1 MRYLSPVPE
10 LKISEI
16 AVGCMRISQM
26 MAKEVAELIA
36 GAHDCGVNFY
46 DHADIYGDG
55 KSEEVFGKAFHTAS
69 IARDQVY
76 LQSKCGINKAMGDTF
91 FDFSKE
97 HILASV
103 DDSLKRMK
111 TDYLDVLLLHR
122 PDALVEPQEVAEAF
136 TQLEKS
142 GKVRHFGVSN
152 QNPNQ
157 IKLLKSVVEQKL
169 LFNQLQFSLMFTG
182 MADAGINVNMKNEN
196 SIDHDNGILDYC
208 RLKGITVQA
217 WSPFQYGMFQGVFVG
232 NEKFPEVNACL
243 DEMAGK
249 YKVSPSA
256 IAAAWILRHPAHM
269 QVVLGTTKV
278 DRLRDIA
285 TAADIVLSRQDWY
298 KLYIAAGN
306 QLP

>member
-1 MRYLSPVPE
+1 MVPP
-10 LKISEI
+10 
-16 AVGCMRISQM
+16 QPT
-26 MAKEVAELIA
+26 
-36 GAHDCGVNFY
+36 GVF
-46 DHADIYGDG
+46 
-55 KSEEVFGKAFHTAS
+55 S
-69 IARDQVY
+69 IARVWASHMVKNERVSCKAGNVVLNYAASRQRPVLNPTVMNMVERVSAY
-76 LQSKCGINKAMGDTF
+76 VLQT
-91 FDFSKE
+91 
-97 HILASV
+97 
-103 DDSLKRMK
+103 R
-111 TDYLDVLLLHR
+111 
-122 PDALVEPQEVAEAF
+122 EPQEVAEAF

-142 GKVRHFGVSN
+142 GKVCHFGVSN
-152 QNPNQ
+152 QSPNQ

-169 LFNQLQFSLMFTG
+169 LFNQMQFSLMFTG

-285 TAADIVLSRQDWY
+285 TSADIVLSRQDWY

>member
-1 MRYLSPVPE
+1 MP
-10 LKISEI
+10 
-16 AVGCMRISQM
+16 
-26 MAKEVAELIA
+26 
-36 GAHDCGVNFY
+36 N
-46 DHADIYGDG
+46 IYGDG
-55 KSEEVFGKAFHTAS
+55 KSEEVFGKAFQGMG

-76 LQSKCGINKAMGDTF
+76 LQSKCGINTTKGDTF
-91 FDFSKE
+91 FDFSKD

-103 DDSLKRMK
+103 DGSLKRLK

-122 PDALVEPQEVAEAF
+122 PDALAEPLEIAEAF

-152 QNPNQ
+152 QSPNQ
-157 IKLLKSVVEQKL
+157 IRLLKSAVKQKL

-182 MADAGINVNMKNEN
+182 MVDAGINVNMKNEN
-196 SIDHDNGILDYC
+196 SFDHDNGILDYC

-243 DEMAGK
+243 AEMAGK

-298 KLYIAAGN
+298 KLYAAAGN